1 VEIEKEKRIEPNIR
15 ASYGY
20 LSKLTLLL
28 VFFFFLKV
36 WKPKKEKGKTN
47 KHNFRAYY
55 GHLSGLTLLFSFYS
69 FSEGVETDNNKK
81 EKKKK
86 TQE

>member
-28 VFFFFLKV
+28 VFFLKV
-36 WKPKKEKGKTN
+36 WKPKKEKGKKN
-47 KHNFRAYY
+47 KPNFRAYY

-69 FSEGVETDNNKK
+69 FSEGVETDNNN
-81 EKKKK
+81 KKKRK
-86 TQE
+86 KKPQE

>member
-28 VFFFFLKV
+28 VFFFFLKE
-36 WKPKKEKGKTN
+36 WKPKKGK
-47 KHNFRAYY
+47 R
-55 GHLSGLTLLFSFYS
+55 
-69 FSEGVETDNNKK
+69 
-81 EKKKK
+81 KKK
-86 TQE
+86 QAQF

>member
-28 VFFFFLKV
+28 VFF
-36 WKPKKEKGKTN
+36 
-47 KHNFRAYY
+47 
-55 GHLSGLTLLFSFYS
+55 SFPQ
-69 FSEGVETDNNKK
+69 GVETQKRKK
-81 EKKKK
+81 KKKKKK
-86 TQE
+86 TILMFFFVFFGVLILLYIFKN